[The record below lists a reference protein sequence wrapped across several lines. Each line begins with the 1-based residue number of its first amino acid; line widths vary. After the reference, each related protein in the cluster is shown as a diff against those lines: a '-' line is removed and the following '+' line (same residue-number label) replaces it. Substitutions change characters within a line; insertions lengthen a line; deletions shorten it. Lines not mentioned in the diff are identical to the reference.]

1 MYKKIISMLM
11 LAGMLTFAN
20 AKQIAASLNFAKF
33 YSPTDGPYLE
43 AYLAVD
49 GNSVY
54 FVKNE
59 NGKFQATITVG
70 VVISDEAGVI
80 KHIDKYNLL
89 SPEID
94 DTTKLAFNFLDR
106 QRIALDRGT
115 YTYKLTIKDKNSPD
129 AELESSSKVNVDY
142 DKNIMSFSDVLLL
155 ENFEPTTETT
165 GLSKN
170 GYNMTPLM
178 DNYYPKTMEKLSFYA
193 ELYNTAT
200 LLQSESFLLSYFIED
215 VELKTVVEG
224 MSSFRKETPS
234 EIKVVLATF
243 DISKLQSGNYKV
255 VLEARSKKNDLLAFK
270 EMFFQRNNGKRE
282 VAEANYSDAQV
293 SNTFV
298 DGFNNKDSLVE
309 KIACLR
315 AISNA
320 SEIIW
325 QDNQL
330 KAADT
335 DMMKRFLLGF
345 WMRRNAQ
352 NPEVAYAAYME
363 QVAIVNKRYKN
374 PPIKGYATDRGRV
387 YLQYG
392 APDNFNFAEHENE
405 SYPYE
410 IWHYYKIGNLTN
422 RKFIFYNP
430 TLVGN
435 DYVLLHSDM
444 RGEPNN
450 PRWQMMLYRRNSQS
464 LNLDNQDPGKGSNF
478 GNNASEFF
486 NRPK

>member
-1 MYKKIISMLM
+1 MYKKIIALFM
-11 LAGMLTFAN
+11 LAGMLLCAH
-20 AKQIAASLNFAKF
+20 AKQTAASLNFAKF
-33 YSPTDGPYLE
+33 YSPADGPYIE
-43 AYLAVD
+43 GYLAVD
-49 GNSVY
+49 GNSVN

-59 NGKFQATITVG
+59 NGKFQATITIG
-70 VVISDEAGVI
+70 VVISNEAGVI

-94 DTTKLAFNFLDR
+94 DTINIAFNFLDR
-106 QRIALDRGT
+106 QRIALERGV
-115 YTYKLTIKDKNSPD
+115 YTYKLTIKDKNSTD
-129 AELESSSKVNVDY
+129 AELESSSKINIDY

-155 ENFEPTTETT
+155 ESFEASTETN
-165 GLSKN
+165 GLTKN
-170 GYNMTPLM
+170 GYKMTPLM
-178 DNYYPKTMEKLSFYA
+178 DNYYPKSMNKLNFYA
-193 ELYNTAT
+193 ELYNTTT
-200 LLQSESFLLSYFIED
+200 LLQNESYLLSYFIVD
-215 VELKTVVEG
+215 VELRSVVEG

-234 EIKVVLATF
+234 EIEVVLASF
-243 DISKLQSGNYKV
+243 DISNLQSGNYKV
-255 VLEARSKKNDLLAFK
+255 VLEARSKQNDLLAFK
-270 EMFFQRNNGKRE
+270 EIFFQRNNGKRE
-282 VAEANYSDAQV
+282 VAEANYNDAQV
-293 SNTFV
+293 NNTFV
-298 DGFNNKDSLVE
+298 ENFNNKDSLVE

-330 KAADT
+330 KAADV

-345 WMRRNAQ
+345 WTRRNAL
-352 NPEVAYAAYME
+352 NPELAYNNYME
-363 QVAIVNKRYKN
+363 QVAIVNLRYKN

-392 APDNFNFAEHENE
+392 APDNFNFAEHESE

-410 IWHYYKIGNLTN
+410 IWHYYKIGSLTN

-464 LNLDNQDPGKGSNF
+464 LNLDNQDPGKSNNF